1 MSKNITIQE
10 GGVAKQLTVDKL
22 KTNLV
27 NSGTCLWVPE
37 DEVQLGTKTIT
48 ENGTYNASSD
58 GLAGY
63 SQVTVNVAGGSGGGP
78 GGPGSSIVGTDEDG
92 DESVVSVDED
102 GNIESDKLPSSIK
115 VITPPTNPYG
125 IYQDGQTIT
134 KDGMVVKAYLKTG
147 GEYGTVPN
155 GEVTLDPTTA
165 VYDPTTDTG
174 GGESADIDD
183 PAYAGYHPPISA
195 YHELVSTDDHKA
207 NPKILFRQ
215 IAISSAFLVS
225 YYIEGAGQ
233 IKPVFLWIS
242 TNQSDTV
249 DVEHHALEDGK
260 EERVS
265 HSTIPLQY
273 SSTTKKSGTTFYY
286 GYGGNLGWSTEEFSI
301 PANIF
306 GPGVS
311 SANVHRDVAT
321 ILIDGTTTPIQAG
334 SRQQIT
340 ASWPQPRTGK
350 ALTDTFEILVA
361 PGYTPGGGE

>member
-27 NSGTCLWVPE
+27 GGGTCLWVPE
-37 DEVQLGTKTIT
+37 DDVQLGTKNIT

-155 GEVTLDPTTA
+155 GEITLDPTTA
-165 VYDPTTDTG
+165 VYDPATDVPG
-174 GGESADIDD
+174 GGTGTSDLETSL
-183 PAYAGYHPPISA
+183 PQPIAFSSSCVLTA
-195 YHELVSTDDHKA
+195 PRQGSTDETWFMTADATFMNGRSKSGVRTAVSFVGLSKTREGISLTH
-207 NPKILFRQ
+207 NGQ
-215 IAISSAFLVS
+215 AITIPSSGIRSFTFNGKTVYEYAYRVNGDNATLS
-225 YYIEGAGQ
+225 GTDYTG
-233 IKPVFLWIS
+233 K
-242 TNQSDTV
+242 TV
-249 DVEHHALEDGK
+249 DDASRWTMVWGDIQ
-260 EERVS
+260 V
-265 HSTIPLQY
+265 
-273 SSTTKKSGTTFYY
+273 
-286 GYGGNLGWSTEEFSI
+286 
-301 PANIF
+301 
-306 GPGVS
+306 
-311 SANVHRDVAT
+311 
-321 ILIDGTTTPIQAG
+321 TPAG